1 MSSVATFQQ
10 TLEFLFNAFWDVQW
24 RAQGI
29 LQVFRVFLYF
39 SRYFQCTGT
48 FCKIFFIVFIS
59 SSPGKKM
66 VLEELKLERKKDF
79 HQVVWFPRKLEL
91 WMMDFSKS
99 LSLVFLFWRFTDW
112 YSILAVQTTRQPPTT
127 FFFLQKSSILIWDLY
142 IVCCTYYLQVWFI
155 LLTLTKRGAVYTP
168 ICQLLNSILIRMND
182 FDKVCCSST
191 TSTI

>member
-48 FCKIFFIVFIS
+48 FCKVFFIS
-59 SSPGKKM
+59 SNP
-66 VLEELKLERKKDF
+66 RKKWFWRSWNLKGRRIFTRLCDF
-79 HQVVWFPRKLEL
+79 LENWNYGWWIFP
-91 WMMDFSKS
+91 S

-127 FFFLQKSSILIWDLY
+127 FFSLQKSSILIWDLY
-142 IVCCTYYLQVWFI
+142 IVCMLYYLHVYTKWFI